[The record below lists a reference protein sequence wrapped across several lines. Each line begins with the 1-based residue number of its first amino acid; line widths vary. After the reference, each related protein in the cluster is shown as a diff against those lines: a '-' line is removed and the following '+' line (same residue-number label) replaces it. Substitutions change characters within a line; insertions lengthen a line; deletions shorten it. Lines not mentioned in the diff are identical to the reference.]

1 MPKRIWKIDKFHGG
15 LNSNADPRDIED
27 NELSDASDIMVD
39 QVGKIRALGGMAA
52 HYNYGKSASTPAA
65 AGTVRGGYGLFH
77 FSHDRLGG
85 HLPIEHLA
93 DGDTMSSSTWDYT
106 NDWASGSGQAEYEHS
121 SGTGTLI
128 QTAVKRSVEGL
139 PATKYS
145 LTYTVEN
152 FSNSNITSFR
162 IKGTGSEFSDDN
174 VALEESD
181 GTHTTTFTS
190 HATDPDQPLTIQC
203 TSNGESSF
211 DLTDVSLYITD
222 ETGDDYLAFAD
233 TDGSANLDI
242 YSKVDNTWGG
252 SVVDLGSTTGMLP
265 SFYYV
270 DGALRVSD
278 GAFGVA
284 NENMWYGVINRIL
297 FPGTASQVINNGWF
311 SLAQAL
317 TKPGSGCS
325 ILTNGN
331 NPAPDPGDI
340 DIAFFNDNGSG
351 GTWDLVSYDGIR
363 CYVSFVY
370 DGDVGDRTGQE
381 TLLREMSTSHDAVAK
396 DQMMKLRIVADP
408 PYNARITGG
417 RIYWSEIIDKD
428 TGDVETYE
436 IDGTRYLLAEFDFNR
451 GSRPA
456 GDNQWIKWDEAA
468 VSGDVETPDGT
479 FHQILH
485 PPMDETYE
493 SINGFSHNYDSI
505 SFDADGYGF
514 KTAVVANR
522 VVYAGNV
529 RMKNKDG
536 IVETRADAMF
546 KSLVGKFDTF
556 VPDRLI
562 EASIRDGDEIV
573 KLEEYADRVLQFKKK
588 KMHLIN
594 VSQEIEFLEDTFMH
608 KGVNHPAATC
618 KTDYGIAWVNRH
630 GVFLYDGKR
639 VNNLLEKDGR
649 QVISDVSWDDW
660 ITAAGGSP
668 MIGYVPK
675 KRQLIVIADQ
685 YATGGDNDIYL
696 HDLVT
701 RSWVHGTNRVPATDV
716 AKTNPIT
723 DWNGDFVVGHT
734 TGTLVKWED
743 ALVDATVSLDAA
755 VYIKTKDIDFGQPAQ
770 RKKVYRVRIS
780 YKGDAD
786 GLYVRYLVNGETDT
800 YRSFEGTTLSGGI
813 ATPDGSED
821 TTPLED
827 ATDLSHWT
835 HAELKP
841 STSSE
846 ANNIYS
852 FRLAM
857 WGSIDDDFE
866 VNDISIVYRLKPA
879 N

>member
-27 NELSDASDIMVD
+27 NELSRASDIMVD
-39 QVGKIRALGGMAA
+39 LMGKIRPMGGMAA
-52 HYNYGKSASTPAA
+52 HYNYVNSASTGTA
-65 AGTVRGGYGLFH
+65 AGAVTAGYGLFP
-77 FSHDRLGG
+77 FSHDRLG
-85 HLPIEHLA
+85 A
-93 DGDTMSSSTWDYT
+93 QS
-106 NDWASGSGQAEYEHS
+106 
-121 SGTGTLI
+121 TGTS
-128 QTAVKRSVEGL
+128 QA
-139 PATKYS
+139 
-145 LTYTVEN
+145 
-152 FSNSNITSFR
+152 
-162 IKGTGSEFSDDN
+162 
-174 VALEESD
+174 
-181 GTHTTTFTS
+181 
-190 HATDPDQPLTIQC
+190 
-203 TSNGESSF
+203 
-211 DLTDVSLYITD
+211 
-222 ETGDDYLAFAD
+222 ETGDDYLVFAD
-233 TDGSANLDI
+233 CDSSANFDI
-242 YSKVDNTWGG
+242 YSKVANAWGDG
-252 SVVDLGSTTGMLP
+252 IVDLGSTALMKPT
-265 SFYYV
+265 FYYV

-278 GAFGVA
+278 GNFGA
-284 NENMWYGVINRIL
+284 NNTPKWYGYVERTL
-297 FPGTASQVINNGWF
+297 FPGVSGDEIANDGWYAKDQGLAKPPACDLDDDSTNSAPAAGEVDINF
-311 SLAQAL
+311 F
-317 TKPGSGCS
+317 
-325 ILTNGN
+325 
-331 NPAPDPGDI
+331 DI
-340 DIAFFNDNGSG
+340 SAAG
-351 GTWDLVSYDGIR
+351 GTWDLVSYDGLR
-363 CYVSFVY
+363 CYISFVY

-381 TLLREMSTSHDAVAK
+381 SLLREMTGTHPTVPADY
-396 DQMMKLRIVADP
+396 MMKLRIMAHGP
-408 PYNARITGG
+408 FNERITGG
-417 RIYWSEIIDKD
+417 RVYWSEIIDQD
-428 TGDVETYE
+428 TSPYE

-573 KLEEYADRVLQFKKK
+573 KLEEYADRILQFKKK

-608 KGVNHPAATC
+608 KGVTHPAATC

-630 GVFLYDGKR
+630 GVYLYDGRR

-649 QVISDVSWDDW
+649 QIIKDIIWDDW
-660 ITAAGGSP
+660 ITAAGGYP

-675 KRQLIVIADQ
+675 KRQLIVIADIG
-685 YATGGDNDIYL
+685 ASGGDNDIYL

-701 RSWVHGTNRVPATDV
+701 RSWVHGYNRVPAGDV

-723 DWNGDFVVGHT
+723 DWNGDFVIGHT
-734 TGTLVKWED
+734 TGTIVKWVDDLAD
-743 ALVDATVSLDAA
+743 AGTTTDDM
-755 VYIKTKDIDFGQPAQ
+755 VYIYTKDIDFGQPAQ

-786 GLYVRYLVNGETDT
+786 GLYVRYGVNGETDT
-800 YRSFEGTTLSGGI
+800 FRTFEDTELSGGI
-813 ATPDGSED
+813 ATPDGSSD

-827 ATDLSHWT
+827 ATDLTHWT

-841 STSSE
+841 STASQ
-846 ANNIYS
+846 ADNIYS
-852 FRLAM
+852 FRIVM
-857 WGSIDDDFE
+857 SGTIDNDFRI
-866 VNDISIVYRLKPA
+866 NDISIVYRLKPPK
-879 N
+879 